1 MSLSKQQ
8 PASEDFINQKIRHSE
23 KKFPLN
29 KLVDKRHKEKPLPGE
44 STEMIFSTENQFVR
58 Y

>member
-8 PASEDFINQKIRHSE
+8 PASEDFINQKVGHSE
-23 KKFPLN
+23 KNFPLH
-29 KLVDKRHKEKPLPGE
+29 KLVDKRYKEKPLPGE
-44 STEMIFSTENQFVR
+44 STEMIFSTKTQFVR